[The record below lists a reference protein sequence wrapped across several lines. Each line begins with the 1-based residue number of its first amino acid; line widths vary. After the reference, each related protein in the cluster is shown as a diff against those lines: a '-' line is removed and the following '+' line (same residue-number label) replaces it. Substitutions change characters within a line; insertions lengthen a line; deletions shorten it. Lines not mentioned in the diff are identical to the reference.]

1 MTTHDGTQT
10 TAFANLNQQELAALA
25 QDVRQRYEDLKAR
38 NLSLDLTRGKPS
50 SEQLDLSNA
59 LLSLPGEGDYKDA
72 KGVDL
77 RNYGGLQGIEE
88 IRQLWASV
96 LGVDVANIV
105 AADSSSLNIMFD
117 LISFAYIW
125 GTNDSQ
131 RPWKDEETVKWLC
144 PTPGYDRHF
153 AITEHFGFEL
163 VTVPMTPEGPDMD
176 VVEELVKDPQVKG
189 MWSVPIY
196 GNPTGAIYSRETID
210 RLASMETAAKDFRIV
225 WDNAYAIHTLTGNFP
240 ENPNVIE
247 IAAEK
252 GNPNRFWYM
261 SSTSKITFAGAGVAF
276 FASSEGNLE
285 WWGKH
290 ASIRGIGPN
299 KINQLAHARFFG
311 DEQGVYNQMKS
322 LAGSLEPKFAAVIR
336 ILHERLGEYGVAQWT
351 EPEGGYF
358 ISMDVLGGSAT
369 RVWELAKEAGI
380 TLTKAG
386 SAFPHGQDPEDRNIR
401 LAPSLPPLEEVETA
415 MDGVA
420 TCVLLACLEG
430 VGALQ

>member
-10 TAFANLNQQELAALA
+10 TAFANLGEQELEALA

-88 IRQLWASV
+88 IRQLWGSV

-105 AADSSSLNIMFD
+105 AANSSSLNIMFD

-125 GTNDSQ
+125 GTNDSE
-131 RPWKDEETVKWLC
+131 RPWKNEENVKWLC

-196 GNPTGAIYSRETID
+196 ANPTGAIYSRETID
-210 RLASMETAAKDFRIV
+210 RLADMETAAKDFRIV

-276 FASSEGNLE
+276 FASSAGNLE

-299 KINQLAHARFFG
+299 KINQLAHVRFFG
-311 DEQGVYNQMKS
+311 DEQGVYNQMKA
-322 LAGSLEPKFAAVIR
+322 LAGSLEPKFSAVIR
-336 ILHERLGEYGVAQWT
+336 ILQDRLGEYGVAQWT
-351 EPEGGYF
+351 TPEGGYF

-386 SAFPHGQDPEDRNIR
+386 SAFPRGRDPQDRNIR
-401 LAPSLPPLEEVETA
+401 LAPSLPPIEEVETA

>member
-1 MTTHDGTQT
+1 MTTQDGTT
-10 TAFANLNQQELAALA
+10 STAFANLNQQELEALA

-88 IRQLWASV
+88 IRQLWGNV

-105 AADSSSLNIMFD
+105 AADSSSLSIMFD

-125 GTNDSQ
+125 GTNDSE
-131 RPWKDEETVKWLC
+131 RPWKDEEHVKWLC

-225 WDNAYAIHTLTGNFP
+225 WDNASVSYTHLTLPT
-240 ENPNVIE
+240 I
-247 IAAEK
+247 
-252 GNPNRFWYM
+252 
-261 SSTSKITFAGAGVAF
+261 
-276 FASSEGNLE
+276 
-285 WWGKH
+285 
-290 ASIRGIGPN
+290 
-299 KINQLAHARFFG
+299 
-311 DEQGVYNQMKS
+311 D
-322 LAGSLEPKFAAVIR
+322 
-336 ILHERLGEYGVAQWT
+336 
-351 EPEGGYF
+351 
-358 ISMDVLGGSAT
+358 
-369 RVWELAKEAGI
+369 
-380 TLTKAG
+380 
-386 SAFPHGQDPEDRNIR
+386 
-401 LAPSLPPLEEVETA
+401 
-415 MDGVA
+415 
-420 TCVLLACLEG
+420 
-430 VGALQ
+430 